1 MLPRMGVL
9 LSVLASGSRG
19 NCAIVSSSSTRVL
32 VDAGISC
39 RETFKRMK
47 AAGDDPR
54 RLSAI
59 LITHE
64 HSDHVYGLR
73 ILAKKLNVPIFMT
86 GATHEAWAREVR
98 AETGEKPQSAKL
110 ETFCSG
116 RSFQIGDIAIT
127 PFTIPHD
134 AADPVGF
141 TFRAEG
147 IKVGIATD
155 LGYLPPNICDHLRG
169 CDLLVIESN
178 HDLEMLRGGPY
189 PWSVKQRVMSRV
201 GHLSNEALADFFS
214 GDYDGMAS
222 YVVLAHLSE
231 QNNHPE
237 IARRAAEKA
246 LGIRQTLLHNRVML
260 ATQSEAM
267 EAIRL

>member
-1 MLPRMGVL
+1 V
-9 LSVLASGSRG
+9 
-19 NCAIVSSSSTRVL
+19 
-32 VDAGISC
+32 
-39 RETFKRMK
+39 RE
-47 AAGDDPR
+47 
-54 RLSAI
+54 
-59 LITHE
+59 
-64 HSDHVYGLR
+64 
-73 ILAKKLNVPIFMT
+73 
-86 GATHEAWAREVR
+86 
-98 AETGEKPQSAKL
+98 ETGEKPEVAKL
-110 ETFCSG
+110 ETFFSG
-116 RSFQIGDIAIT
+116 RSFQIGDIAVT

-155 LGYLPPNICDHLRG
+155 LGYLPPNVCDHLRG
-169 CDLLVIESN
+169 CDLLIIESN

-214 GDYDGMAS
+214 GDYDGGAT

-246 LGIRQTLLHNRVML
+246 LGTRQTLLQNRVML